1 MKVKQIA
8 DVINDI
14 LKVEIGEQ
22 TTLLKE
28 DLSNVV
34 EVGTSVEN
42 ALSYDNYVNALVN
55 RIGKM
60 VFNDRKYRGK
70 MLSVLKDNW
79 EYGSI
84 MCEINSSLPDSS
96 VNESWQLENGTSYDT
111 NVFRAPKAVKSKF
124 FNSIDTYEVQQSI
137 TDMQVKQS
145 FTSAYELNAFVEM
158 IFTKIENRLTL
169 DVENLIKRTINNF
182 IGETIYDSYGSE
194 GLATKS
200 TSKAVNLLYLYNTLH
215 GTTLTADKCLTDKE
229 FIRFAT
235 YTMNKYV
242 DVLQEYSTLFNIEH
256 LQEFTPKEKLHCV
269 LLSDFKRASDV
280 YLQSDVR
287 HNELTTLPLTDV
299 VNNWQGTGLT
309 YAFNDI
315 SKINVKTAS
324 GHDVEVG
331 GILGV
336 MFDDLALGVS
346 LENKRVKTNY
356 VAKSEFTNY
365 YYKED
370 ARYYNNFS
378 HNFVVFFVA

>member
-1 MKVKQIA
+1 MKVNQIA
-8 DVINDI
+8 ELINNI

-22 TTLLKE
+22 TTLLTE

-34 EVGTSVEN
+34 EVGTTVEN
-42 ALSYDNYVNALVN
+42 ALSYDNYVHALVN

-124 FNSIDTYEVQQSI
+124 FKDIDTYEVQQSI

-200 TSKAVNLLYLYNTLH
+200 TSKAVNLLYLYNNLH

-256 LQEFTPKEKLHCV
+256 LQEFTPKDKLHCV

-324 GHDVEVG
+324 GHAVEVG

>member
-1 MKVKQIA
+1 MKINDISKL
-8 DVINDI
+8 INDI

-22 TTLLKE
+22 TTLLTE

-34 EVGTSVEN
+34 EVGTSIEN
-42 ALSYDNYVNALVN
+42 ALSYDNYLHALVN

-182 IGETIYDSYGSE
+182 IGETIYDSYGSVDVK
-194 GLATKS
+194 TKS
-200 TSKAVNLLYLYNTLH
+200 TSKAVNLLYLYNQLH
-215 GTTLTADKCLTDKE
+215 GTQLTADKCLTDKE

-256 LQEFTPKEKLHCV
+256 LQEFTPREKLHCV

-299 VNNWQGTGLT
+299 VNNWQGTGT
-309 YAFNDI
+309 SYAFNDI

-324 GHDVEVG
+324 GHAVEVG